1 TQLNQQQNQVYQLA
15 KHDYTLCLQHPKRN
29 LKLCTCPECNKKT
42 TTSPNGESIFGCWV
56 HKTTLALA
64 SSSPLP
70 EGQPTIDLEDE
81 PPDFMTKP
89 ECIKYVLYVL
99 AWLSLVCGVSQSHCW
114 IARDWVVFVIKI
126 FCKSPG
132 DSNEYLN
139 TYKDVQTIAKRL
151 GLDPK
156 LDSCTCCPK
165 CFNLYE
171 PKDTPT
177 VLCGESLFKL
187 NCDRLPSYQPVS
199 HAVKPREAVFRTFT
213 PRLTYH
219 TQSFDSWLHR
229 DPFLATKSSISH
241 QTGNQQAPKEP
252 HMTAISHIL
261 APLVDE
267 LLLLNTGTFVRTP
280 QFPDGRKLS
289 IHLGALIGDV
299 VTTHKITGFA
309 SHAATYFCS
318 WCKCQ
323 KNDIKQMH
331 VGQARASRDT
341 QFQAIGWRDS
351 NTLAKQKCLLKL
363 YGTRWPELNRLP
375 YGDPVKNV
383 VLGIMHNWY
392 EGVLQ
397 HCWRVRWAFEPEPS
411 KHVVHGNQLDDWED
425 NASDDSDASFHF
437 HDSALL
443 HIQRAV

>member
-1 TQLNQQQNQVYQLA
+1 
-15 KHDYTLCLQHPKRN
+15 
-29 LKLCTCPECNKKT
+29 
-42 TTSPNGESIFGCWV
+42 
-56 HKTTLALA
+56 
-64 SSSPLP
+64 
-70 EGQPTIDLEDE
+70 
-81 PPDFMTKP
+81 
-89 ECIKYVLYVL
+89 
-99 AWLSLVCGVSQSHCW
+99 
-114 IARDWVVFVIKI
+114 
-126 FCKSPG
+126 
-132 DSNEYLN
+132 
-139 TYKDVQTIAKRL
+139 
-151 GLDPK
+151 
-156 LDSCTCCPK
+156 
-165 CFNLYE
+165 
-171 PKDTPT
+171 
-177 VLCGESLFKL
+177 
-187 NCDRLPSYQPVS
+187 
-199 HAVKPREAVFRTFT
+199 
-213 PRLTYH
+213 
-219 TQSFDSWLHR
+219 
-229 DPFLATKSSISH
+229 
-241 QTGNQQAPKEP
+241 
-252 HMTAISHIL
+252 MTAISHIL